1 METVDKMDGW
11 TIHVERNDDAAN
23 GGREREKE
31 ICRRKFTSFDLNALS
46 IASICGTVPTCAE
59 YFLTS
64 SVHIKV
70 Y

>member
-31 ICRRKFTSFDLNALS
+31 RKRSVVES
-46 IASICGTVPTCAE
+46 SQASI
-59 YFLTS
+59 
-64 SVHIKV
+64 
-70 Y
+70 